1 MLRSYKDLAWTSRMA
16 VRGGAGRAEGAD
28 YLKPGDMEGVEAA
41 GRTMLEPGSSI
52 GAHLHADT
60 SELYLILEG
69 HGTGILDGE
78 RFPVVAGDL
87 FLCRAGHAHGLE
99 NDSQEILS
107 FLGVLTRK
115 GPCVN

>member
-78 RFPVVAGDL
+78 RFPVGPGDL
-87 FLCRAGHAHGLE
+87 FVVHRGHTHGLE
-99 NDSQEILS
+99 NGPGSRMV
-107 FLGVLTRK
+107 FLGVVTRQ
-115 GPCVN
+115 N